1 MTGPLDTGTT
11 LGRVATARSPIGPQT
26 VSVRPDPSRVYA
38 ALFMPG
44 EEMPGDHSRAI
55 AVIKRVLALDGSEVT
70 SALAELH
77 SRFAD
82 RPWLDEV
89 FQRHFDAI
97 SPRLDAGDVPST
109 DRQLLI
115 GAYFTH
121 DVSPEG
127 AALTNP
133 SIVAHPDQSGVPE
146 GSLRFIMSARAI
158 GEGHVSS
165 IEFRTGIISE
175 TGIAELDPAGP
186 RLEPPSRVTAAHQ
199 RDAFWARLRDV
210 GYSSEAAHLILDRLG
225 ATFDRA
231 ELEDAIS
238 RLDSY
243 LITRQASR
251 DTISQIRQIADNN
264 YAVAF
269 PPTSAVSERV
279 LVPTGPTESNGVED
293 ARWVRFVDDDGGASY
308 QATYTA
314 YDGRHIS
321 PQLLRT
327 EDFVTF
333 SAHQLSGP
341 AAKNKGMA
349 LFPRK
354 IGGRFASLS
363 RWDRESSF
371 VAWSDD
377 GLTWGSATQID
388 APRRAWD
395 LIQVGNCGSP
405 LETADGW
412 LVLTH
417 GVGPMR
423 TYTIGAMLLDLRDP
437 RRVLAVLPT
446 PLVGPTEQERSG
458 YVPNV
463 AYTCGGL
470 LHGDLL
476 VLPYGV
482 GDQTITITVID
493 LPGLLSRLHDA
504 PSPGAH

>member
-1 MTGPLDTGTT
+1 MTAADTAVASLGPDT
-11 LGRVATARSPIGPQT
+11 V
-26 VSVRPDPSRVYA
+26 VVRPDPSRVYA

-55 AVIKRVLALDGSEVT
+55 AVMKRVLALDGPDVT

-77 SRFAD
+77 ARFAD

-89 FQRHFDAI
+89 FQRHFDAV
-97 SPRLDAGDVPST
+97 SPRLDAGELPSA
-109 DRQLLI
+109 DRRLLI

-133 SIVAHPDQSGVPE
+133 SMVAHPDQAGVAE
-146 GSLRFIMSARAI
+146 GGLRFILSARAI

-165 IEFRTGIISE
+165 AEFRTGTIS
-175 TGIAELDPAGP
+175 GDGDVELDPAGP
-186 RLEPPSRVTAAHQ
+186 HLEPPCRVTAEHE
-199 RDAFWARLRDV
+199 RDAFWGRLRDV
-210 GYSSEAAHLILDRLG
+210 GYSSEAAHLVLDRLG

-238 RLDSY
+238 RLDFH
-243 LITRQASR
+243 LLTRQTSQ
-251 DTISQIRQIADNN
+251 DTINQIRQIADNN
-264 YAVAF
+264 YTVAF
-269 PPTSAVSERV
+269 PHASAVSERI
-279 LVPTGPTESNGVED
+279 LVPTGPTESNGIED
-293 ARWVRFVDDDGGASY
+293 ARWVRFVDDDGRTSY
-308 QATYTA
+308 RATYTA

-327 EDFVTF
+327 DDFVTF

-354 IGGRFASLS
+354 IDGRYVSLS

-377 GLTWGSATQID
+377 GLTWGSTTRIE

-423 TYTIGAMLLDLRDP
+423 TYTIGAMLLDLEDP
-437 RRVLAVLPT
+437 RRVLAALPT
-446 PLVGPTEQERSG
+446 PLVGPTEQQRSG

-470 LHGDLL
+470 VHGELL

-493 LPGLLSRLHDA
+493 LPGLMTRLHDA
-504 PSPGAH
+504 APLATH